1 MYTNYCFSILWVL
14 DVISSIILFRIFLLI
29 DEPSSQLMHRLKKDM
44 TCLVEVWKVLVLERS
59 ENWLKGGS
67 IPSLRHS
74 VVDEERMRLVV
85 ISMVRVSALSFLQCV
100 DSQLTGGAS
109 GQ

>member
-1 MYTNYCFSILWVL
+1 M
-14 DVISSIILFRIFLLI
+14 LFHIMGSRCNFFHNIYRIFLLI
-29 DEPSSQLMHRLKKDM
+29 DEPSSQLMHRLKKDV

-74 VVDEERMRLVV
+74 VVDEERMRLVGD
-85 ISMVRVSALSFLQCV
+85 FH
-100 DSQLTGGAS
+100 G
-109 GQ
+109 

>member
-1 MYTNYCFSILWVL
+1 
-14 DVISSIILFRIFLLI
+14 
-29 DEPSSQLMHRLKKDM
+29 MHRLKKDV

-74 VVDEERMRLVV
+74 VVDEERMRLVGD
-85 ISMVRVSALSFLQCV
+85 FH
-100 DSQLTGGAS
+100 G
-109 GQ
+109 